1 MHCTHEMTCGGLL
14 VATIKIRGGQ
24 RLVGSVQVNGAKN
37 AVLPIIAAS
46 LLADKGI
53 TMIEGAPFLTDIEN
67 LAHVVRSLGVK
78 VEMSPTGIVQIEA
91 DTLSTS
97 EAPYELVRKMR
108 ASFWVAGP
116 LLARTGHFRVPLPG
130 GCNIGERPV
139 DQHLK
144 GFEALGAT
152 VSIEHGYVEGHVNGR
167 LKGARVYLDIVSV
180 GATINTMMAA
190 TLAQGQTIIENAAK
204 EPEIVDLAN
213 YLNAMGASVRGAG
226 TDVIRIEGVNSL
238 HGASHT
244 VIPDRIEAGTFMVA
258 AAITGGDVFVEG
270 AIYNHLSSLGAK
282 LREAGVEVED
292 DISGIR
298 VTARQPLKSI
308 DVKTLPYPGFPTD
321 LQAPV
326 LALLT
331 CVNGVSIITETLY
344 ENRFMHV
351 AELRRMGADVKVEG
365 HSAIVEG
372 VAKLTGATVTA
383 SDLRAGAA
391 LVLAG
396 LVAEGETIVSG
407 IEHIDRG
414 YHDLVGKL
422 RSLGAQIYRTDD
434 FAPPLRLVS
443 SQS

>member
-1 MHCTHEMTCGGLL
+1 MT
-14 VATIKIRGGQ
+14 TIQIRGGQ
-24 RLVGSVQVNGAKN
+24 RLVGTIQVNGAKN
-37 AVLPIIAAS
+37 AVLPIMTAS

-53 TMIEGAPFLTDIEN
+53 TVIEGAPYLTDIEN
-67 LAHVVRSLGVK
+67 LAHVVRSLGVR
-78 VEMSPTGIVQIEA
+78 VEMSPDGKVKVEA
-91 DTLSTS
+91 DSLATC

-139 DQHLK
+139 DQHIK
-144 GFEALGAT
+144 GFEALGAKVT
-152 VSIEHGYVEGHVNGR
+152 IEHGYVEGYVNGR

-180 GATINTMMAA
+180 GATINTMIAA
-190 TLAQGQTIIENAAK
+190 TLAEGQTIIENAAK

-226 TDVIRIEGVNSL
+226 TDVIRIEGVKAL
-238 HGASHT
+238 HGASHN

-298 VTARQPLKSI
+298 VRAPRTLKPI

-326 LALLT
+326 LALLAR
-331 CVNGVSIITETLY
+331 VEGVSIITETLY

-351 AELRRMGADVKVEG
+351 PELRRMGAEVKIEG
-365 HSAIVEG
+365 RSAIVEG
-372 VAKLTGATVTA
+372 VAKLTGADVTA
-383 SDLRAGAA
+383 TDLRAGAA

-396 LVAEGETIVSG
+396 LVAEGETLVSG
-407 IEHIDRG
+407 VEHIDRG

-422 RSLGAQIYRTDD
+422 RSLGAHIFRADD
-434 FAPPLRLVS
+434 SVPPLKLVS

>member
-1 MHCTHEMTCGGLL
+1 M
-14 VATIKIRGGQ
+14 ATIKIRGGQ

-152 VSIEHGYVEGHVNGR
+152 VSIEHGYVEGHVHGR

-226 TDVIRIEGVNSL
+226 TDVIRIEGVDSL

-298 VTARQPLKSI
+298 VIARQPLKPI

-351 AELRRMGADVKVEG
+351 SELRRMGAEVKVEG

-383 SDLRAGAA
+383 TDLRAGAA

-434 FAPPLRLVS
+434 FVPPLRLVS

>member
-1 MHCTHEMTCGGLL
+1 MT
-14 VATIKIRGGQ
+14 TIKIRGGQ
-24 RLVGSVQVNGAKN
+24 RLVGSVQVSGAKN

-46 LLADKGI
+46 LLAEKGI
-53 TMIEGAPFLTDIEN
+53 TIVEGAPYLTDIEN
-67 LAHVVRSLGVK
+67 LAHVVRSLGVQ
-78 VEMSPTGIVQIEA
+78 VEMSPSGRVQIMAENLA
-91 DTLSTS
+91 TT

-139 DQHLK
+139 DQHIK
-144 GFEALGAT
+144 GFEALGAE

-167 LKGARVYLDIVSV
+167 LKGTTVYLDIVSV

-190 TLAQGQTIIENAAK
+190 TLAEGHTIIENAAK

-226 TDVIRIEGVNSL
+226 TDVIRIEGVSSL
-238 HGASHT
+238 HGATHT

-270 AIYNHLSSLGAK
+270 AIYNHLSSLCAK
-282 LREAGVEVED
+282 LREAGVDVED

-298 VTARQPLKSI
+298 VRANKPLKPI

-326 LALLT
+326 LALMT
-331 CVNGVSIITETLY
+331 RVNGVSIITETLY

-351 AELRRMGADVKVEG
+351 SELRRMGAEVKIEG
-365 HSAIVEG
+365 RSAIVEG
-372 VAKLTGATVTA
+372 VSKLTGASVTA
-383 SDLRAGAA
+383 TDLRAGAA

-396 LVAEGETIVSG
+396 LVAEGETIVNG

-414 YHDLVGKL
+414 YNDLVGKL
-422 RSLGAQIYRTDD
+422 RTLGAHIFRTDD
-434 FAPPLRLVS
+434 YVPPLKLVS

>member
-1 MHCTHEMTCGGLL
+1 M
-14 VATIKIRGGQ
+14 ATIKIRGGQ

-226 TDVIRIEGVNSL
+226 TDVIRIEGVDSL

-298 VTARQPLKSI
+298 VTARQPLKPI

-351 AELRRMGADVKVEG
+351 SELRRMGADVKVEG

-383 SDLRAGAA
+383 TDLRAGAA

-434 FAPPLRLVS
+434 LVPPLRLVS

>member
-1 MHCTHEMTCGGLL
+1 M
-14 VATIKIRGGQ
+14 ATIKIRGGQ

-116 LLARTGHFRVPLPG
+116 LLARTGHFRIPLPG

-351 AELRRMGADVKVEG
+351 SELRRMGADVKVEG

-434 FAPPLRLVS
+434 FVPPLRLVS

>member
-1 MHCTHEMTCGGLL
+1 MT
-14 VATIKIRGGQ
+14 TIQIRGGQ
-24 RLVGSVQVNGAKN
+24 RLVGTIQVNGAKN
-37 AVLPIIAAS
+37 AVLPIMTAS

-53 TMIEGAPFLTDIEN
+53 TVIEGAPYLTDIEN
-67 LAHVVRSLGVK
+67 LAHVVRSLGVG
-78 VEMSPTGIVQIEA
+78 VEMSPDGKVRVEA
-91 DTLSTS
+91 DSLATC

-139 DQHLK
+139 DQHIK
-144 GFEALGAT
+144 GFEALGAKVT
-152 VSIEHGYVEGHVNGR
+152 IEHGYVEGYVNGR

-180 GATINTMMAA
+180 GATINTMIAA
-190 TLAQGQTIIENAAK
+190 TLAEGQTIIENAAK

-226 TDVIRIEGVNSL
+226 TDVIRIEGVKAL
-238 HGASHT
+238 HGASHN

-298 VTARQPLKSI
+298 VRAPQTLKPI

-326 LALLT
+326 LALLAR
-331 CVNGVSIITETLY
+331 VEGVSIITETLY

-351 AELRRMGADVKVEG
+351 PELRRMGAEVKIEG
-365 HSAIVEG
+365 RSAIVEG
-372 VAKLTGATVTA
+372 VAKLTGADVTA
-383 SDLRAGAA
+383 TDLRAGAA

-396 LVAEGETIVSG
+396 LVAEGETLVSG
-407 IEHIDRG
+407 VEHIDRG

-422 RSLGAQIYRTDD
+422 RSLGAHIFRAGDSV
-434 FAPPLRLVS
+434 PPLKLVS